1 MSLPDP
7 RTHYTQ
13 DAGLRAAEM
22 ARLRKNGRLHIA
34 VKLASF
40 ILGLLGFSRY
50 LSLRPGLAIALL
62 AGFAAVFSASAILHE
77 RIIRRTAAEK
87 RLLQVD
93 EEELRAL
100 DGEFLPLGDAGEEFA
115 DPVHPYSSDLDL
127 FGLHS
132 LFHFL
137 GRTATGPGRRTLS
150 QALLR
155 PLTGPEIRK
164 AQDAV
169 RELAGQPDFRRR
181 IRAAALQAGSEGSP
195 GDSYVPPAAQKEFL
209 LGKPLLPVLLIALP
223 AATLAALAGVAWGL
237 PIAPFAALVLVQVV
251 INKLT
256 AARVESL
263 CGDASR
269 HYRALSIYAAII
281 ADVENEAFEAPLLSG
296 LRDRF
301 LDDGIPASQ
310 AVRRLS
316 SLLGWMNARSSGVWH
331 ALLNITILWDLQGA
345 YRLER
350 WNHRCAEKIPAWLE
364 VLGRMEALAALAN
377 CAFNHPAWVFPV
389 IREDGF
395 ALKGASLGHPLIPEG
410 ERVANDYALA
420 GSGAVDVL
428 TGPNMA
434 GKSTFLRTIGVNA
447 VLAFAGGPVCA
458 AALEISPFGLITSMK
473 SSDSLDK
480 RMSLFYAEL
489 VRLKMIL
496 EEIRAGRP
504 AFFLIDE
511 MLRGTNALDRHKGS
525 LALMRQLLKAGATG
539 IVATHD
545 LDLTAL
551 AAENPRVVNHHFD
564 SRVEG
569 DNLAFDFKIKPGVCA
584 SFNALVLM
592 KKMGLDV

>member
-7 RTHYTQ
+7 RAHYTQ
-13 DAGLRAAEM
+13 DARLRAAELS
-22 ARLRKNGRLHIA
+22 RLRKGGRVYIA
-34 VKLASF
+34 IKLASF

-50 LSLRPGLAIALL
+50 LSLRPHLAIALL
-62 AGFAAVFSASAILHE
+62 AGFAAVFSAAAILHE
-77 RIIRRTAAEK
+77 RLIRRTAAEK

-93 EEELRAL
+93 EGELRAL
-100 DGEFLPLGDAGEEFA
+100 DGEFLPLGSAGEEFSDA
-115 DPVHPYSSDLDL
+115 AHPYSSDLDL

-132 LFHFL
+132 LYHFL
-137 GRTATGPGRRTLS
+137 GRTATGPGRRTLA

-155 PLTGPEIRK
+155 PLTGPEIRE
-164 AQDAV
+164 AQGAV
-169 RELAGQPDFRRR
+169 RELAGKPDFRRR
-181 IRAAALQAGSEGSP
+181 IRAAALQAGSESSP
-195 GDSYVPPAAQKEFL
+195 LDSFIPQAAPKEFL
-209 LGKPLLPVLLIALP
+209 LGKPLLPVFLIALP
-223 AATLAALAGVAWGL
+223 AVTLAALAGVAWGL

-251 INKLT
+251 INNIT
-256 AARVESL
+256 ARRVESL
-263 CGDASR
+263 CGDAAR
-269 HYRALSIYAAII
+269 HHRALSIYAEII
-281 ADVENEAFEAPLLSG
+281 AAVEQEVFEAPRLRRM
-296 LRDRF
+296 RDRF
-301 LDDGIPASQ
+301 LDGGLPASRS
-310 AVRRLS
+310 VRRLS

-331 ALLNITILWDLQGA
+331 ALLNIMILWDLQGA

-350 WNHRCAEKIPAWLE
+350 WNRHYANKIPGWLE
-364 VLGRMEALAALAN
+364 ALGEVESLAALAN
-377 CAFNHPAWVFPV
+377 CSFNHPAWIFPE
-389 IREDGF
+389 IRLDGF
-395 ALKGASLGHPLIPEG
+395 ALKAAALGHPLIPEA

-420 GSGAVDVL
+420 GPGSVDVL

-447 VLAFAGGPVCA
+447 AMAFAGGPVCA

-496 EEIRAGRP
+496 DEIRDSRP
-504 AFFLIDE
+504 SFFLIDE
-511 MLRGTNALDRHKGS
+511 MLRGTNAQDRHKGS

>member
-1 MSLPDP
+1 MNLPDP
-7 RTHYTQ
+7 RAHYTQ
-13 DAGLRAAEM
+13 DARLRAAELS
-22 ARLRKNGRLHIA
+22 RLRKGGRIYIA

-40 ILGLLGFSRY
+40 ILGLFGFSRY
-50 LSLRPGLAIALL
+50 LSLRPSLAIALL
-62 AGFAAVFSASAILHE
+62 AGFAAVFSAAAILHE
-77 RIIRRTAAEK
+77 RLIRRTAAEK

-100 DGEFLPLGDAGEEFA
+100 DGEFLPFGSAGEEFSDA
-115 DPVHPYSSDLDL
+115 AHPYSSDLDL

-132 LFHFL
+132 LYHFL
-137 GRTATGPGRRTLS
+137 GRMATGPGRQALA

-155 PLTGPEIRK
+155 PLTGPDIRE
-164 AQDAV
+164 AQGAV
-169 RELAGQPDFRRR
+169 RELAGKPDFRRR

-195 GDSYVPPAAQKEFL
+195 LDSFVPQTAPKEFL

-223 AATLAALAGVAWGL
+223 AGTLAALAAVAWGL

-251 INKLT
+251 INKIT
-256 AARVESL
+256 TNRVESL
-263 CGDASR
+263 CGDAAR
-269 HYRALSIYAAII
+269 HHRALSIYAEII
-281 ADVENEAFEAPLLSG
+281 AAVEQEAFEAPRLRC

-301 LDDGIPASQ
+301 LDGGLPASRS
-310 AVRRLS
+310 VRRLS

-331 ALLNITILWDLQGA
+331 ALLNVTILWDLQGT
-345 YRLER
+345 YRLEL
-350 WNHRCAEKIPAWLE
+350 WNRRCAKKIPGWLE
-364 VLGRMEALAALAN
+364 ALGDVESLAALAN
-377 CAFNHPAWVFPV
+377 CSFNHPAWIFPE
-389 IREDGF
+389 IRLDGF
-395 ALKGASLGHPLIPEG
+395 ALKAAALGHPLIPEA
-410 ERVANDYALA
+410 ERVANDYARA
-420 GSGAVDVL
+420 GSGSVDVL

-496 EEIRAGRP
+496 DEIREGRP

-511 MLRGTNALDRHKGS
+511 MLRGTNAQDRHKGS